1 MKAIHDLRELR
12 EQSKKIIRAKN
23 APKEDFTDSLFAQ
36 LLIGFACLFFGA
48 ICSGIYRDS
57 AESASIGAAIGLGL
71 YLTFPLLAWLFS
83 FAQNLKV
90 PPSTFFDK
98 FSPFHKLFSIL
109 FFAWLATYGFNHNYY
124 RVENYV
130 ATKYAELKSVD
141 SLEKNMGKHLTKRS
155 KAFDGIEQRHKM
167 GFPHKSDSR
176 LIQSNYVWAFTW
188 FVMLL
193 LVCSFLERFG
203 KYLQKREN
211 QLEAIEKPYKKES
224 PFKLWLGRSTGM
236 LSEVSHGAS
245 MAARQ
250 NISLSIED
258 AAQNIIVLGGIGS
271 GKTTRAINPILLQL
285 MDQECGG
292 LIFDIK
298 GNFFESVMSF
308 SEKTGRNIITLGPN
322 FEKINLISDLTPEI
336 ASSFLKSIFL
346 LNSKGANDSFWI
358 DTATELCRNTLG
370 VLSFFEEKYTLK
382 GLYSYLFDE
391 EYRKDVDYQVKS
403 LLPTL
408 DENQKTLMAA
418 YARYHTSI
426 FERFDEK
433 VQVNVNATVAQVL
446 SPFTHPTLME
456 AFCTVNHKKDE
467 HEKNER
473 SQIKLSSTLDG
484 DIYLVSL
491 PLSMWGLAGKVVY
504 SFIKLSF
511 YNVMQKRNLQKNWDQ
526 NRPVFFMCDEFQEI
540 VSANKDGLSDLNF
553 WDKSRSS
560 KTIGIISAQA
570 VSSFYAAIGD
580 RDVSHALLQNFR
592 QKICFRTEDTV
603 TLNYFN
609 SLADRVEVERE
620 TKSYTTGSAG
630 SSSTQSETKTITL
643 VDKPVLSPQL
653 FRNLDPNHAIAIL
666 SVGGHSMDDVLMMKQ
681 VFVED
686 IQ

>member
-1 MKAIHDLRELR
+1 MKAIHDLRGLR

-23 APKEDFTDSLFAQ
+23 APKENVTDSLFAQ

-48 ICSGIYRDS
+48 ICAGIYRDS
-57 AESASIGAAIGLGL
+57 AESASIGAAVGLGL
-71 YLTFPLLAWLFS
+71 YLTFPLLAWFFS

-109 FFAWLATYGFNHNYY
+109 FFAWLATYWFNHNYY
-124 RVENYV
+124 RAENYV
-130 ATKYAELKSVD
+130 TTKYVQLSIGYH
-141 SLEKNMGKHLTKRS
+141 EKNMEKNLTKRR
-155 KAFDGIEQRHKM
+155 KAFDGIEQRHEM
-167 GFPHKSDSR
+167 GFSHKSDSL
-176 LIQSNYVWAFTW
+176 LIQSNYVWAFAW
-188 FVMLL
+188 FIILL
-193 LVCSFLERFG
+193 LICSFLERFG
-203 KYLQKREN
+203 KYLQKKEN
-211 QLEAIEKPYKKES
+211 RLEAIEKSDKKES
-224 PFKLWLGRSTGM
+224 SFKLWLGRSTGM
-236 LSEVSHGAS
+236 LSEASHGAS
-245 MAARQ
+245 IAARQ

-308 SEKTGRNIITLGPN
+308 SEKTGRKIITLGPN

-391 EYRKDVDYQVKS
+391 EYRKNVDYQIKS

-408 DENQKTLMAA
+408 DENEKTLMAA

-433 VQVNVNATVAQVL
+433 VQANVNATVAQVL

-456 AFCTVNHKKDE
+456 AFCTVNHKKDVW
-467 HEKNER
+467 HEKT
-473 SQIKLSSTLDG
+473 QIKFSSTLDG

-511 YNVMQKRNLQKNWDQ
+511 YNVMQKRNLQKNWNQD
-526 NRPVFFMCDEFQEI
+526 RPVFFMCDEFQEI
-540 VSANKDGLSDLNF
+540 VSANRDGLSDLNF

-620 TKSYTTGSAG
+620 TKSYTTGSTG
-630 SSSTQSETKTITL
+630 SSSSNSETKTITL

-681 VFVED
+681 VLVEEG
-686 IQ
+686 